1 MSASS
6 SGSQLPRQAHPAPNN
21 PNTQPV
27 MFNSKNSASLKT
39 EVSKLARLSNVQG
52 GLPPIMRGLP
62 ALAIL
67 AGEAAARTTGGN
79 KVEELIL
86 GTGESILLGDAPK
99 QPPMW
104 SGDAA
109 RPGVK
114 MMCRICA
121 EGHAK
126 HGHFI
131 QVPERG
137 PWSPGDEEGWLS
149 PFRSFRRD
157 SLRFAR

>member
-1 MSASS
+1 
-6 SGSQLPRQAHPAPNN
+6 
-21 PNTQPV
+21 
-27 MFNSKNSASLKT
+27 MFDFKKSEILKT

-62 ALAIL
+62 VLAIL
-67 AGEAAARTTGGN
+67 VGEAAAKTTGKN
-79 KVEELIL
+79 NVEELIL
-86 GTGESILLGDAPK
+86 GTDESILLGDAPK

-114 MMCRICA
+114 MMCRTCA
-121 EGHAK
+121 EGHTK

-131 QVPERG
+131 QVPKRG
-137 PWSPGDEEGWLS
+137 LWSPGDEEGWLS
-149 PFRSFRRD
+149 PFRSSHRKEMRC
-157 SLRFAR
+157 AR